1 MNAEWNELNKSFQ
14 SLIIKK
20 ETFQEG
26 KNKLLQ
32 LRKSLYDMVMT
43 VRGGF
48 NPKGYH
54 LAPLSKSKGFD
65 SKTMAYSIYHLA
77 RIEDIVCHSLLKNDE
92 QIFNRNNYQKRLKI
106 NIKTTG
112 NELKGNEIIS
122 FSKQIA
128 LNELFSY
135 FTDVYLE
142 SNEFINNLEFQD
154 LKTKIS
160 EDKKQYLYDTDYV
173 SKDEDA
179 IWLID
184 YWCNKNTLGLLKMP
198 FSRHWIMHIEVFL
211 KIKNEIVRKAKKENK
226 NKIAVCGFSCSHC
239 FLGEWCGGCRTEYNC
254 CSFGTLFEG
263 GICPN
268 VKCAR
273 EKEIEG
279 CYDCSLLDTCEKGF
293 YVSTNNGAGAAK
305 ASAMF
310 IHKYGKKEFVETLN
324 KMHQKYDF
332 AKMQEILGNNPL
344 NGLLILEKFK
354 NDEEVKI

>member
-48 NPKGYH
+48 NPKGYY
-54 LAPLSKSKGFD
+54 LAPLSKSKGYD
-65 SKTMAYSIYHLA
+65 SKTMAYSIYHLT
-77 RIEDIVCHSLLKNDE
+77 RIEDIVCHLLLKNDE
-92 QIFNRNNYQKRLKI
+92 QIFIRNNYQKRLNI

-122 FSKQIA
+122 FSKQIV

-142 SNEFINNLEFQD
+142 SNELINNLEFQD

-198 FSRHWIMHIEVFL
+198 FSRHWIMHIEAFL

-268 VKCAR
+268 VKCAL

-279 CYDCSLLDTCEKGF
+279 CYDCSLLDSCEKGF

-310 IHKYGKKEFVETLN
+310 IRKYGKKEFVGTLN

-332 AKMQEILGNNPL
+332 AKMQEILGNNPVH
-344 NGLLILEKFK
+344 G
-354 NDEEVKI
+354 